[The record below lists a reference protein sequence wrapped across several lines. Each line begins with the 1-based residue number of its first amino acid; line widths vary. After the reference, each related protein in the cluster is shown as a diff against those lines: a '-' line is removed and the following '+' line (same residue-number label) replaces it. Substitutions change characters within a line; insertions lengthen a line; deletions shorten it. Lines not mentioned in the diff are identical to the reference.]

1 MKFLRFLLYSFLT
14 VFLLVLV
21 LAFDL
26 KLLLQ
31 SPDRYINFAREKNVY
46 AYIATEVVGNIE
58 AQTNDKSAAD
68 VKFIE
73 SVKKTVT
80 PANIQTVIE
89 DIANQI
95 FLIIHDKSVEPK
107 LTIRFSGLQEQARA
121 ELAKEVGDDSASA
134 EIMNKFPNDQEINL
148 GGYLGIKILRN
159 LSTIILVAGIASIV
173 LISLLLLCGW
183 YATGMIWIGWAFIVT
198 GLVTLLE
205 FLIYASGLLN
215 GSIQKITDAAE
226 IKDQNF
232 VQILKDFISEIVQIE
247 KPYYMK
253 VSISLL
259 VLGLTLL
266 ILGYF
271 LGGRKK
277 AGHAPPTSQAPQS
290 VQPPQPTPMT
300 KPLK

>member
-247 KPYYMK
+247 KPY
-253 VSISLL
+253 
-259 VLGLTLL
+259 
-266 ILGYF
+266 
-271 LGGRKK
+271 
-277 AGHAPPTSQAPQS
+277 
-290 VQPPQPTPMT
+290 
-300 KPLK
+300 

>member
-1 MKFLRFLLYSFLT
+1 MKFLRFLLYSLLT
-14 VFLLVLV
+14 VALLLLV

-46 AYIATEVVGNIE
+46 SYIATEVVGNIE
-58 AQTNDKSAAD
+58 SQTKDGGGANI
-68 VKFIE
+68 KFIE
-73 SVKKTVT
+73 SIKKTVT
-80 PANIQTVIE
+80 PANIQIVIE
-89 DIANQI
+89 DVTNQL

-121 ELAKEVGDDSASA
+121 ELAKEVGDNAASA
-134 EIMNKFPNDQEINL
+134 EIMNKFPKDQEINL
-148 GGYLGIKILRN
+148 GEYLGIKILRN
-159 LSTIILVAGIASIV
+159 LNTIVIVTGIASVV
-173 LISLLLLCGW
+173 LILLLLLCGW
-183 YATGMIWIGWAFIVT
+183 YATGMIWIGWAFIMT

-232 VQILKDFISEIVQIE
+232 VQILKDFISEIVQVE

-253 VSISLL
+253 VSIGFLVLGIILL
-259 VLGLTLL
+259 VLGY
-266 ILGYF
+266 ILGN
-271 LGGRKK
+271 RKK
-277 AGHAPPTSQAPQS
+277 ASQAPASPQVQS
-290 VQPPQPTPMT
+290 TPQPISIA